1 MGQTIGYQSEVTW
14 NELVVLHL
22 VGVAHPTRE
31 VERIDITNC
40 GSPNFS
46 RQALPGLLGTVV
58 QRITVNY
65 EGSVNSELE
74 TNFKDRVIAP
84 LAIAFAGN
92 ETPGTLEGDA
102 YISGLGTGFAS
113 PDGLITRE
121 IEFTFTGLPTWTDGA
136 DA

>member
-1 MGQTIGYQSEVTW
+1 MAQTIGYQSEVTW
-14 NELVVLHL
+14 NEEVVLHL

-31 VERIDITNC
+31 VERIDVTNC
-40 GSPNFS
+40 ASPNWS

-58 QRITVNY
+58 QRVTVNY
-65 EGSVNSELE
+65 SGDEGGTLE
-74 TNFKDRVIAP
+74 TDFKDRTIAA
-84 LAIAFAGN
+84 LEIAFSGTA
-92 ETPGTLEGDA
+92 TPGKLAGSA

-121 IEFTFTGLPTWTDGA
+121 VEFTFTGLPTWTDGA